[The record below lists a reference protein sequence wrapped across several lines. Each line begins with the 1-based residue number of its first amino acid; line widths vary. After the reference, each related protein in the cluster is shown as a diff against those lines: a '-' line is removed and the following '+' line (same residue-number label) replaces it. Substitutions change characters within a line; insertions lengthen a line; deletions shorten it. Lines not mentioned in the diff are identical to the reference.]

1 MANLPTMHVVN
12 GVIVPDFII
21 KEELDKLK
29 DIPLRADD
37 VWVVAYPKCGTTWTE
52 HIVTLIRNGGEED
65 TRNVNE
71 AVPWLEAIKHS
82 PHVSPDFNV
91 DDLPSPR
98 AFSSHFSYNLM
109 PCGLPMHTP
118 CKYVYVARNPKD
130 VAVSLYY
137 HFRALDSST
146 LVWDEFIQDF
156 IAGNVM
162 FGNYFDHVLSW
173 WGHKDDQNIL
183 FLKYEDMKKDLAD
196 TVRKIAK
203 FIDCD
208 FSDAVVEEVVKKA
221 SFTSM
226 KANPKS
232 NFSWMK
238 RNPGEQPFLRKGV
251 VGDWKNHFSAEQS
264 AQLDEVYQSRMKGT
278 GLEFEFK

>member
-12 GVIVPDFII
+12 GVIVPKFVI
-21 KEELDKLK
+21 KEELDNLK
-29 DIPLRADD
+29 DKPLRADD
-37 VWVVAYPKCGTTWTE
+37 VWIAAYPKCGSTWTE
-52 HIVTLIRNGGEED
+52 HIFTLIRNGGKD
-65 TRNVNE
+65 YTGYVNE

-82 PHVSPDFNV
+82 PHVSPDFNI

-98 AFSSHFSYNLM
+98 AFGSHFSYNLM

-118 CKYVYVARNPKD
+118 CKYIYVARNPKD
-130 VAVSLYY
+130 VVVSFYY
-137 HFRALDSST
+137 QSRALDST
-146 LVWDEFIQDF
+146 DLVWDEFFQDF

-173 WGHKDDQNIL
+173 WEHKDDQNIL
-183 FLKYEDMKKDLAD
+183 FLKYEDMKKDLPD

-208 FSDAVVEEVVKKA
+208 LSDAVVEKVVKKA
-221 SFTSM
+221 SFASM
-226 KANPKS
+226 KANPS
-232 NFSWMK
+232 ANFSWMK
-238 RNPGEQPFLRKGV
+238 RNPGEQPFLRKGI

-264 AQLDEVYQSRMKGT
+264 AQLDEVYRSRMKGT
-278 GLEFEFK
+278 GLEFEFE